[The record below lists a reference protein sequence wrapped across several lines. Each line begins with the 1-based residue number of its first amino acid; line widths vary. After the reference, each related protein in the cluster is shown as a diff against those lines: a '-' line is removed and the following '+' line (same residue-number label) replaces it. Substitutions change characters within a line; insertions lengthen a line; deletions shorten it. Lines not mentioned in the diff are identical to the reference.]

1 MVQIKNRFTDEV
13 IAEGDTV
20 RQAAENNKASLYR
33 ANLNEANL
41 YGANLDGANLK
52 GANLNGANLNRASL
66 YEASLAGANLNRASL
81 YGASLYGAS
90 LYGASLYEANLAG
103 ANLDGANLN
112 RADLAGAKGV
122 VMSGTSPRGYS
133 HWAWIKSG
141 AIVYRAGCREFH
153 SADDYRAFYCA
164 AGYAESHG
172 ALSAAVSLALCE
184 MNIDLAGKLL
194 DQQEAE

>member
-52 GANLNGANLNRASL
+52 GANLNGANLNR
-66 YEASLAGANLNRASL
+66 
-81 YGASLYGAS
+81 AS

>member
-1 MVQIKNRFTDEV
+1 MAQIKNRFTDEV

-20 RQAAENNKASLYR
+20 HEAAENNR
-33 ANLNEANL
+33 ANLDR
-41 YGANLDGANLK
+41 ANLDWAR
-52 GANLNGANLNRASL
+52 LNGANLDSANL
-66 YEASLAGANLNRASL
+66 DWASLAGANLDR
-81 YGASLYGAS
+81 
-90 LYGASLYEANLAG
+90 ANLDSANLDWANLDR

-112 RADLAGAKGV
+112 RASLNGAKGV

-153 SADDYRAFYCA
+153 SADDYRAFYSA

-194 DQQEAE
+194 DKKSWT

>member
-66 YEASLAGANLNRASL
+66 YEASLAGANLNR
-81 YGASLYGAS
+81 AS

>member
-1 MVQIKNRFTDEV
+1 MAQIKNRFTDEV

-20 RQAAENNKASLYR
+20 HEAAENNR
-33 ANLNEANL
+33 ANLDR
-41 YGANLDGANLK
+41 ANLDWAR
-52 GANLNGANLNRASL
+52 LNGANLDS
-66 YEASLAGANLNRASL
+66 ANLDW
-81 YGASLYGAS
+81 
-90 LYGASLYEANLAG
+90 ANLDR

-112 RADLAGAKGV
+112 RASLNGAKGV

-153 SADDYRAFYCA
+153 SADDYRAFYSA

-194 DQQEAE
+194 DKKSWT